1 MELNCL
7 SCGAALHVQSPATL
21 FVVCRYCQSTLIRDQ
36 DWTVFGR
43 MAELPPEITPLQ
55 VGTQGRFR
63 DERFELI
70 GRLRLKWAQGFWNE
84 WCALFPKGKIGWLA
98 EAQGFY
104 MLSLALAPLPQ
115 LPDLDDLAV
124 GQNID
129 LGRTGRFMID
139 DIKRAQCVASEGELP
154 FPAPAR
160 QELLSIDASNR
171 KGDFLCLERIGSTV
185 QAHVGRYLEFK
196 DFHFT
201 QLRQLHGW

>member
-7 SCGAALHVQSPATL
+7 SCGAALPLQSPATI

-36 DWTVFGR
+36 DWSVFGR

-55 VGTQGRFR
+55 VGTQGRYEG
-63 DERFELI
+63 ERFELI

-84 WCALFPKGKIGWLA
+84 WCALFSKGRIGWLA

-104 MLSLALAPLPQ
+104 MLSFPLSPVPE
-115 LPDLDDLAV
+115 LPPLSELQA
-124 GQNID
+124 GQEID
-129 LGRTGRFMID
+129 LGRLGNFVVD
-139 DIKRAQCVASEGELP
+139 DIKAAVCVASEGELP

-160 QELLSIDASNR
+160 QELLSIDAGNA

-185 QAHVGRYLEFK
+185 QAHVGRYL
-196 DFHFT
+196 DFNDFQFT
-201 QLRQLHGW
+201 QLRPLHGW